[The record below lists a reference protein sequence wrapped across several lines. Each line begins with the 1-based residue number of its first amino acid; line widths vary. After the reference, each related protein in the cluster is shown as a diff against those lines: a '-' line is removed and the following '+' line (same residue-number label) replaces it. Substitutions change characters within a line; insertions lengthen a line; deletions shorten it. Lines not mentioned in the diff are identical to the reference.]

1 MAHETLNRSEKVEGS
16 SNRTLGLVFATVFLI
31 IAVFP
36 LFFGGA
42 LRWWSLAVAAAFA
55 VVALVLPGV
64 LTPLNRAWTRFG
76 LLLHKIVSPIVL
88 GFLFYIVVTPL
99 GLLMRLLGK
108 DPLRLRWDRQS
119 STYWIE
125 RTPPGPKPETLSD
138 QF

>member
-1 MAHETLNRSEKVEGS
+1 A
-16 SNRTLGLVFATVFLI
+16 
-31 IAVFP
+31 
-36 LFFGGA
+36 
-42 LRWWSLAVAAAFA
+42 RWWSLVIAAAFA
-55 VVALVLPGV
+55 AVAFLLPNA

-125 RTPPGPKPETLSD
+125 RKPAGPKPETLSD

>member
-1 MAHETLNRSEKVEGS
+1 MTHETFTRSENVEGS
-16 SNRTLGLVFATVFLI
+16 SNRTFGLVFTALFAI

-36 LFFGGA
+36 LFSGGGIQ
-42 LRWWSLAVAAAFA
+42 WWSLALALSFLI
-55 VVALVLPGV
+55 VALVFPKV

-76 LLLHKIVSPIVL
+76 LLLHKIVNPIVL
-88 GFLFYIVVTPL
+88 GFLFYVVVTPL
-99 GLLMRLLGK
+99 GLLMRLFGK
-108 DPLRLRWDRQS
+108 DPLRLHWDRRG

>member
-1 MAHETLNRSEKVEGS
+1 MGHESFSRHEEVKGS
-16 SNRTLGLVFATVFLI
+16 SNRTLGLVFAAVFLI

-36 LFFGGA
+36 LLFGGPI
-42 LRWWSLAVAAAFA
+42 RWWSLAVAAAFA
-55 VVALVLPGV
+55 VVAFVLPGV

-119 STYWIE
+119 ATYWIE

>member
-1 MAHETLNRSEKVEGS
+1 MAHESFGRHEEVKGS

-108 DPLRLRWDRQS
+108 DPLRLRWDRRS

-125 RTPPGPKPETLSD
+125 RKPAGPKPETLSD

>member
-1 MAHETLNRSEKVEGS
+1 MAHESFRRHEEVRGS
-16 SNRTLGLVFATVFLI
+16 SNRTLGLVFAAVFLI

-42 LRWWSLAVAAAFA
+42 LRWWSIAIAAAFA
-55 VVALVLPGV
+55 LAALLFPRI

>member
-1 MAHETLNRSEKVEGS
+1 MAHESLRRHEEVKGS
-16 SNRTLGLVFATVFLI
+16 SNRTLGLVFAAVFLI
-31 IAVFP
+31 VAVLP
-36 LFFGGA
+36 VFFGGA
-42 LRWWSLAVAAAFA
+42 LRWWSIVIAAAFA
-55 VVALVLPGV
+55 LAALLFPRT
-64 LTPLNRAWTRFG
+64 LTRLNRAWTRFG

>member
-1 MAHETLNRSEKVEGS
+1 MAHESFGRHEEVKGS

-108 DPLRLRWDRQS
+108 DPLRLRWDRRS

-125 RTPPGPKPETLSD
+125 RKPPGPKPETLSD

>member
-125 RTPPGPKPETLSD
+125 RKPPGPKPETLSD